1 MIISGEKVLP
11 PRILVVEDES
21 IVAMGIEHRLQ
32 ALGYQI
38 TASVASGEAAI
49 ERVAETR
56 PDLVLMDIQLQ
67 DAMDG
72 IEAAEQI
79 RNRYNIPV
87 VYLTAHT
94 DPRTFE
100 RAKVT
105 EPFGYIIKPF
115 QERDLHIT
123 VEMALYKHQ
132 MELRLAEREQWLMTT
147 LRSIGD
153 AVIATDSKGA
163 IIFMNPAAEALTG
176 WQHAEAI
183 GLELSLVFNLMSEET
198 QTALGN
204 QAIIAIESGKTLVLE
219 NRTLLTAKNGR
230 IVPIAHS
237 VAPIKDEQGNIIGA
251 VLVFQDISERRQAEA
266 EREQLIAELQE
277 ALDTIEVLR
286 GIIPICASCKRIRT
300 DQGDWQPVEL
310 YIRNHS
316 QAEFS
321 HGICPDCAAK
331 LYPDIFNGDS

>member
-1 MIISGEKVLP
+1 MAP

-32 ALGYQI
+32 ALGYQV
-38 TASVASGEAAI
+38 AALVASGETAI
-49 ERVAETR
+49 EKVAETR

-72 IEAAEQI
+72 IEAAEHI
-79 RNRYNIPV
+79 RNLYNIPV

-94 DPRTFE
+94 DHRTFQ

-123 VEMALYKHQ
+123 IEMALYKHQ
-132 MELRLAEREQWLMTT
+132 MELKLAESEQWLMTT

-153 AVIATDSKGA
+153 AVIATDAKGA
-163 IIFMNPAAEALTG
+163 IIFMNPGAEALTG
-176 WQHAEAI
+176 WPQAEAI
-183 GLELSLVFNLMSEET
+183 GLELSQVFNVVNQET
-198 QTALGN
+198 LVALGN
-204 QAIIAIESGKTLVLE
+204 QAISVIESGQTLELD
-219 NRTLLTAKNGR
+219 NHTLLLAKNQR
-230 IVPIAHS
+230 TIPIADS
-237 VAPIKDEQGNIIGA
+237 LAPIKDQQGNITGA
-251 VLVFQDISERRQAEA
+251 VLVFQDISERKQAEI
-266 EREQLIAELQE
+266 EREQLIAELKE
-277 ALDTIEVLR
+277 ALATIQVLS
-286 GIIPICASCKRIRT
+286 GIIPICASCKKIRT

-310 YIRNHS
+310 YIRDHS

-331 LYPDIFNGDS
+331 LYPSIFNGDD

>member
-1 MIISGEKVLP
+1 MLP

-32 ALGYQI
+32 ALGYQV
-38 TASVASGEAAI
+38 AALVASGEAAI
-49 ERVAETR
+49 EKVAQTR

-72 IEAAEQI
+72 IEAAERI
-79 RNRYNIPV
+79 RKRYNVPV

-94 DPRTFE
+94 DHRTFQ

-115 QERDLHIT
+115 HERDLHIT
-123 VEMALYKHQ
+123 IEMALYKHQ
-132 MELRLAEREQWLMTT
+132 MELKLAENEQWLMTT

-176 WQHAEAI
+176 WQQAEAI
-183 GLELSLVFNLMSEET
+183 GLELPLVFSVMNEEM
-198 QTALGN
+198 QAALGN
-204 QAIIAIESGKTLVLE
+204 QAIIAIQSGKTLVLD
-219 NRTLLTAKNGR
+219 NHTLLIAKNR
-230 IVPIAHS
+230 RLVPIADS
-237 VAPIKDEQGNIIGA
+237 VAPIKDEQGNIVGA

-266 EREQLIAELQE
+266 EREQLITELQE
-277 ALDTIEVLR
+277 ALDTIQVLS

-300 DQGDWQPVEL
+300 EQGDWQPIEL
-310 YIRNHS
+310 YIRDHS

-321 HGICPDCAAK
+321 HGICPDCVAK
-331 LYPDIFNGDS
+331 LYPGIFNGDF